1 MTGMPSLI
9 EITALPHGDAPE
21 WVRQAWVGCV
31 LPCIADECGHIPKYV
46 ESVLPRTHKG
56 PLKASDILANP
67 DKFKTLKIAGFD
79 VPQDIALQVLAVHSP
94 QAAQWFEQ
102 QGFPREDK
110 CFRFKHEEVTVL
122 QRASSAGPTRRYD
135 DLETGTMRPMT

>member
-9 EITALPHGDAPE
+9 EITHLPHGDAPE
-21 WVRQAWVGCV
+21 WVRQEWLGCV
-31 LPCIADECGHIPKYV
+31 LPCIPDECGHIPKYV
-46 ESVLPRTHKG
+46 GSVLPRTETG

-79 VPQDIALQVLAVHSP
+79 VPKDTALQVLAVHSP
-94 QAAQWFEQ
+94 VAAQWFEQ
-102 QGFPREDK
+102 HSDPNGK
-110 CFRFKHEEVTVL
+110 YLRFKYEEVTIL